1 MGWMEELQ
9 SALAARGL
17 AVASIPGKGR
27 GLITTRD
34 FAPGDVIIF
43 QEPYAS
49 TPNKT
54 SSGSSCDGCFASN
67 DSRKCSACQVAW
79 YCGTACQKSE
89 WKIHQS
95 ECRALAALNEDRKK
109 MLTSTIRLMVRLI
122 LRKQLQSE
130 QVIPSSA
137 MDNYDLVA
145 TLDSHIPEIDEKQL
159 VLYAQM
165 ANLVNL
171 VLPSLMI
178 DLKETAHNFSKLS
191 CNAHTIC
198 DGELRPLGTGL
209 YPVISIINHSCVPN
223 SVLVFENRVAFVRA
237 MEPIAKGTEDE
248 QKSGIPSIFEHLPLA
263 PTSLFPYHSPRR
275 CHWRAATSVGG
286 PIPSLLC
293 TSTPPPGSL
302 LRPSARC
309 RWAPPPMDRKA
320 NLPPPPAS
328 IYPTRPIAGDANLT
342 SSSSSSSSSS
352 FSPPDFLRQA
362 HAVFKRHRPLGG
374 MQSNMRR
381 ATRVLVPQTE
391 SSKNVTS
398 MSSVTATVAGKVVPL
413 SGAVV
418 GARRVARDQGEND
431 AGVMAGPAD
440 VASLTPPS
448 VTGTSTNAGND
459 KASPFGLQNG
469 DSDLLSDR
477 EKSSLAAVSSS
488 QVASSHALTNNDTKK
503 ENLAFQKMEYLGT
516 QVGANDQDLKVQ
528 DHGNM
533 EVFGTDMKFGG
544 SSLLENT
551 KDPKH
556 NQCYVEPMTRCS
568 AVGSSC
574 VTTLSVHTGPTIQ
587 SMHAQPAGQTAFP
600 TQVSSSA
607 GELPSVAKDHTPP
620 EEQGA
625 VKNGCDW
632 HLDPQQNLHLAENVK
647 DKGACGDAIC
657 LPSQVLPTSNPPSS
671 NIDVGPSQSNKV
683 EKSLRKKKYD
693 PNVFFKVNGKLY
705 QKLGKIGSGGSSEV
719 HKVISSDC
727 TIHALKKIKLKGR
740 DYPTAYG
747 FCQEI
752 EYLKKLKGKSNII
765 QLIDYEVTDK
775 TLFQEVVNG
784 SMNIKEKRI
793 KDDECIYMVLEYGE
807 IDLAHMLAQKWKE
820 MSASGWKIDENWLR
834 FYWQQM
840 LEAVSTIHEE
850 RIVHSDLKPA
860 NFLLV
865 RGSLKLIDF
874 GIAKAIMSDTTNI
887 QRDAQVGTLNYMSP
901 EAFMCNEPD
910 ENGNIIK
917 CGRPSD
923 IWSLGCIL
931 YQMVYGKTPFAEY
944 KTFWAKFKVVTDRNH
959 EITYEP
965 VSNPWLVDIMRR
977 CLAWDRNE
985 RWRIPQL
992 LQHPFLVPRLPR
1004 ELPPCDDRHPCKL
1017 LMERVGAYWS
1027 DPQVSRLC
1035 SELHEAIAKLEKVQK
1050 SPTVS
1055 MEPNVF

>member
-1 MGWMEELQ
+1 
-9 SALAARGL
+9 
-17 AVASIPGKGR
+17 
-27 GLITTRD
+27 
-34 FAPGDVIIF
+34 
-43 QEPYAS
+43 
-49 TPNKT
+49 
-54 SSGSSCDGCFASN
+54 
-67 DSRKCSACQVAW
+67 
-79 YCGTACQKSE
+79 
-89 WKIHQS
+89 
-95 ECRALAALNEDRKK
+95 
-109 MLTSTIRLMVRLI
+109 
-122 LRKQLQSE
+122 
-130 QVIPSSA
+130 
-137 MDNYDLVA
+137 
-145 TLDSHIPEIDEKQL
+145 
-159 VLYAQM
+159 
-165 ANLVNL
+165 
-171 VLPSLMI
+171 
-178 DLKETAHNFSKLS
+178 
-191 CNAHTIC
+191 
-198 DGELRPLGTGL
+198 
-209 YPVISIINHSCVPN
+209 
-223 SVLVFENRVAFVRA
+223 
-237 MEPIAKGTEDE
+237 
-248 QKSGIPSIFEHLPLA
+248 
-263 PTSLFPYHSPRR
+263 
-275 CHWRAATSVGG
+275 
-286 PIPSLLC
+286 
-293 TSTPPPGSL
+293 
-302 LRPSARC
+302 
-309 RWAPPPMDRKA
+309 MDRKA

-328 IYPTRPIAGDANLT
+328 IHPTRPITGDANLT

-398 MSSVTATVAGKVVPL
+398 MSSVTANVAGKVVPL

-418 GARRVARDQGEND
+418 GARRVARDHGEND

-440 VASLTPPS
+440 DASLTPPS
-448 VTGTSTNAGND
+448 VTGTSTTAGND

-516 QVGANDQDLKVQ
+516 QVGTNDQDLKVQ

-568 AVGSSC
+568 ALGSSC

-607 GELPSVAKDHTPP
+607 GELPSLAKDHTPP

-625 VKNGCDW
+625 VKNGCDS
-632 HLDPQQNLHLAENVK
+632 HLDHQQNLHLAENVK

-657 LPSQVLPTSNPPSS
+657 FPSQVLPTSNPPSS
-671 NIDVGPSQSNKV
+671 NIDVGASQSNKV

-765 QLIDYEVTDK
+765 QLIDYE
-775 TLFQEVVNG
+775 
-784 SMNIKEKRI
+784 
-793 KDDECIYMVLEYGE
+793 
-807 IDLAHMLAQKWKE
+807 
-820 MSASGWKIDENWLR
+820 
-834 FYWQQM
+834 QM

-1035 SELHEAIAKLEKVQK
+1035 SELHEVIAKLEKVQK

>member
-9 SALAARGL
+9 SALEARGL

-67 DSRKCSACQVAW
+67 NNLRKCSACQVAW
-79 YCGTACQKSE
+79 YCGTACQ
-89 WKIHQS
+89 
-95 ECRALAALNEDRKK
+95 
-109 MLTSTIRLMVRLI
+109 
-122 LRKQLQSE
+122 
-130 QVIPSSA
+130 VIPTTA
-137 MDNYDLVA
+137 MDNYDLVV
-145 TLDSHIPEIDEKQL
+145 TLESHISEIDEKQL

-171 VLPSLMI
+171 
-178 DLKETAHNFSKLS
+178 LS

-248 QKSGIPSIFEHLPLA
+248 RKSGIPSIFEHFARPLPQFELLPLEGGDQ
-263 PTSLFPYHSPRR
+263 
-275 CHWRAATSVGG
+275 CCG

-320 NLPPPPAS
+320 NLPLPPAS
-328 IYPTRPIAGDANLT
+328 IHPTRTIAGDANLT

-398 MSSVTATVAGKVVPL
+398 MSSVTANVAGKVVPL

-418 GARRVARDQGEND
+418 GARRVMNTARDQGEND

-440 VASLTPPS
+440 DASLTPPS
-448 VTGTSTNAGND
+448 VTGTTTTAGND

-488 QVASSHALTNNDTKK
+488 QVASSHALTNNDMKK

-516 QVGANDQDLKVQ
+516 QVGTNDQDLKVQ
-528 DHGNM
+528 DHGNI

-544 SSLLENT
+544 SSFLENT

-632 HLDPQQNLHLAENVK
+632 HLDHQQNLHLAENVK

-657 LPSQVLPTSNPPSS
+657 LPSHVLPTSNPPSS

-719 HKVISSDC
+719 QKVISSDC
-727 TIHALKKIKLKGR
+727 TIYALKKIKLKGR

-752 EYLKKLKGKSNII
+752 EYLKKLKGMSNII

-793 KDDECIYMVLEYGE
+793 KDDECIYMVLEFGE

-1035 SELHEAIAKLEKVQK
+1035 SELYEVIAKLEKVQK